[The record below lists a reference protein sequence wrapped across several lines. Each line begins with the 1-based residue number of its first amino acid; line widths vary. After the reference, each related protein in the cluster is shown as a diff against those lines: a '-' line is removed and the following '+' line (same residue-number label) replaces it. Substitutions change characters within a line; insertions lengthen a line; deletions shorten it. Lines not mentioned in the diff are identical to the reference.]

1 MNEFKICKEVYN
13 TEQDSNSEPTYN
25 LEIGGTQY
33 SGLSMDEAIA
43 IVENSNYSNSM
54 SILNCYENTYSE
66 QEPKTIKLREYSV
79 DICELFEDLLEEHDI
94 TIPDDEREGE
104 PDEARLY
111 GTTYS
116 CLEYDVLNILN
127 ELINDLL
134 KHPDANID
142 IINL

>member
-13 TEQDSNSEPTYN
+13 TEQDSNAEPTYN
-25 LEIGGTQY
+25 LDIGGTQY

-43 IVENSNYSNSM
+43 IVENSNYSNS
-54 SILNCYENTYSE
+54 INCYDNTYSD

-79 DICELFEDLLEEHDI
+79 DICELFEDLLEDNDI
-94 TIPDDEREGE
+94 TIPDEEREGE
-104 PDEARLY
+104 PNEARLY
-111 GTTYS
+111 GTTYAD
-116 CLEYDVLNILN
+116 LEYGVLNILN

>member
-1 MNEFKICKEVYN
+1 MNEFKIYKEVYN
-13 TEQDSNSEPTYN
+13 TEQDFNSEPTYN
-25 LEIGGTQY
+25 LDIGGTQY

-43 IVENSNYSNSM
+43 IVENSNYSNSV
-54 SILNCYENTYSE
+54 NYYENTYSD

-79 DICELFEDLLEEHDI
+79 DICELFEDLLEENDI

-111 GTTYS
+111 GTTYAD
-116 CLEYDVLNILN
+116 LEYKVLNILN
-127 ELINDLL
+127 EFMNDLL

>member
-13 TEQDSNSEPTYN
+13 TEQDSNAEPTYN
-25 LEIGGTQY
+25 LDIGGTQY

-43 IVENSNYSNSM
+43 IVENSNYSNSV
-54 SILNCYENTYSE
+54 NYYENTYSD

-94 TIPDDEREGE
+94 TIPDEDREGRPE
-104 PDEARLY
+104 EARLY
-111 GTTYS
+111 GTTYAD
-116 CLEYDVLNILN
+116 LEYKVLNILN
-127 ELINDLL
+127 EFMNDLI

-142 IINL
+142 IMNL

>member
-13 TEQDSNSEPTYN
+13 TEQDSNVEPTYN

-43 IVENSNYSNSM
+43 IVENSNYSNSV
-54 SILNCYENTYSE
+54 NCYENTYSD

-79 DICELFEDLLEEHDI
+79 DICELFEDLLEENDI
-94 TIPDDEREGE
+94 TIPGEEREGE
-104 PDEARLY
+104 PNEARLY
-111 GTTYS
+111 GTTYAD
-116 CLEYDVLNILN
+116 LEYRVLNILN
-127 ELINDLL
+127 EFMNDLL

>member
-13 TEQDSNSEPTYN
+13 TEQDSNAEPTYN
-25 LEIGGTQY
+25 LDIGGAQY

-43 IVENSNYSNSM
+43 IVENFNYSNSV
-54 SILNCYENTYSE
+54 NCYENAYSD

-79 DICELFEDLLEEHDI
+79 DICEQFEDLLEENDI

-104 PDEARLY
+104 PNEARIY
-111 GTTYS
+111 GKTYS

>member
-1 MNEFKICKEVYN
+1 MNEFKICKEIYN
-13 TEQDSNSEPTYN
+13 TEKDSNSEPTYN
-25 LEIGGTQY
+25 LEIGGTKY

-43 IVENSNYSNSM
+43 IVEESNYSNSV
-54 SILNCYENTYSE
+54 NYYENTYSD

-79 DICELFEDLLEEHDI
+79 DICELFEDLLEENDI

-111 GTTYS
+111 GKTYS

-127 ELINDLL
+127 EFMNDLL

>member
-1 MNEFKICKEVYN
+1 
-13 TEQDSNSEPTYN
+13 
-25 LEIGGTQY
+25 
-33 SGLSMDEAIA
+33 MDEAIA
-43 IVENSNYSNSM
+43 IVENSNYSN
-54 SILNCYENTYSE
+54 LVNCYENTYSD

-79 DICELFEDLLEEHDI
+79 DICELFEDLLEDNDI

-104 PDEARLY
+104 QDEARLY
-111 GTTYS
+111 GKTYS

>member
-13 TEQDSNSEPTYN
+13 TEHDSNAEPTYN
-25 LEIGGTQY
+25 LEIGDTRY
-33 SGLSMDEAIA
+33 SGLSLDEAIA
-43 IVENSNYSNSM
+43 IVEDSSYSNSG
-54 SILNCYENTYSE
+54 NGYENTYVA

-94 TIPDDEREGE
+94 TIPDEDREGRPE
-104 PDEARLY
+104 EARLY
-111 GTTYS
+111 GNTYAD
-116 CLEYDVLNILN
+116 LEYKVLNILN
-127 ELINDLL
+127 EFMNDLI

>member
-13 TEQDSNSEPTYN
+13 TEQDSSSEPTYN
-25 LEIGGTQY
+25 LEIGGTKY
-33 SGLSMDEAIA
+33 SGLSMDEAMA
-43 IVENSNYSNSM
+43 IVENSNYSNSV
-54 SILNCYENTYSE
+54 NCYDNAYSE

-79 DICELFEDLLEEHDI
+79 DICELFEDLLEENDI

-104 PDEARLY
+104 PDESRLY
-111 GTTYS
+111 GKTYS

-127 ELINDLL
+127 EFMNDLL

>member
-1 MNEFKICKEVYN
+1 MNEFKICKDVYN
-13 TEQDSNSEPTYN
+13 TEHDSNAEPTYN
-25 LEIGGTQY
+25 VEIGGTRY
-33 SGLSMDEAIA
+33 SGLSLDEAVA
-43 IVENSNYSNSM
+43 IVENSNIYNSE
-54 SILNCYENTYSE
+54 NCNTTVCT

-94 TIPDDEREGE
+94 SIPDEDREGR

-111 GTTYS
+111 GTTYAD
-116 CLEYDVLNILN
+116 LEYKVLNILN
-127 ELINDLL
+127 EFMNDLI

>member
-1 MNEFKICKEVYN
+1 MNEFKIYKEVYN
-13 TEQDSNSEPTYN
+13 TERDSNAEPTYN

-43 IVENSNYSNSM
+43 IVEDSNYSNSV
-54 SILNCYENTYSE
+54 NCYENAYVE

-79 DICELFEDLLEEHDI
+79 DICELFEDLLEENDI

-111 GTTYS
+111 GTTYAD
-116 CLEYDVLNILN
+116 LEYNVLNILN
-127 ELINDLL
+127 ELINDIL
-134 KHPDANID
+134 KHPEANID

>member
-25 LEIGGTQY
+25 LDIGGTKY

-43 IVENSNYSNSM
+43 IVENSNYSNSV
-54 SILNCYENTYSE
+54 NCYENTYSD

-79 DICELFEDLLEEHDI
+79 DICELFEDLLEENDI
-94 TIPDDEREGE
+94 TIPDEEREGE
-104 PDEARLY
+104 PDESRLY
-111 GTTYS
+111 GTTYAD
-116 CLEYDVLNILN
+116 LEYKVLNILN
-127 ELINDLL
+127 EFMNDLL

>member
-43 IVENSNYSNSM
+43 IVENSNYSNSV
-54 SILNCYENTYSE
+54 NCYENTYSD

-94 TIPDDEREGE
+94 TIPDEDREGRPE
-104 PDEARLY
+104 EARLY
-111 GTTYS
+111 GATYAD
-116 CLEYDVLNILN
+116 LEYKVLNILN
-127 ELINDLL
+127 DFMNELLY
-134 KHPDANID
+134 HPDASID

>member
-1 MNEFKICKEVYN
+1 MNEFKIYKEVYN

-43 IVENSNYSNSM
+43 IVENSNYSNSVNTA
-54 SILNCYENTYSE
+54 NCYENTYSD

-79 DICELFEDLLEEHDI
+79 DICELFEDLLEENDI

-111 GTTYS
+111 GKTYS
-116 CLEYDVLNILN
+116 CLEYDILNILN

>member
-25 LEIGGTQY
+25 LDIGGTKY
-33 SGLSMDEAIA
+33 SGLSMDEAMA
-43 IVENSNYSNSM
+43 IVENANYSNSV
-54 SILNCYENTYSE
+54 NCYDNAYSE

-79 DICELFEDLLEEHDI
+79 DICELFEDLLEENDI
-94 TIPDDEREGE
+94 TIPDDEREWE

-111 GTTYS
+111 GTTYAD
-116 CLEYDVLNILN
+116 LEYKVLNILN
-127 ELINDLL
+127 EFMNDLL

>member
-13 TEQDSNSEPTYN
+13 TEQDSNTEPTYN

-43 IVENSNYSNSM
+43 IVENSNHSNSM
-54 SILNCYENTYSE
+54 STLNCYENTYSD

-79 DICELFEDLLEEHDI
+79 DICELFEDLLEENDI

-111 GTTYS
+111 GTTYAD
-116 CLEYDVLNILN
+116 LEYKVLNILN
-127 ELINDLL
+127 EFMNDLL

>member
-1 MNEFKICKEVYN
+1 MNEFKIYKEVYN

-25 LEIGGTQY
+25 LDIGGTKY
-33 SGLSMDEAIA
+33 SGLSMDEAMA
-43 IVENSNYSNSM
+43 IVENSNYSNSV
-54 SILNCYENTYSE
+54 NCYDNAYSE

-79 DICELFEDLLEEHDI
+79 DICELFEDLLEENDI

-111 GTTYS
+111 GTTYAD
-116 CLEYDVLNILN
+116 LEYKVLNILN
-127 ELINDLL
+127 EFMNDLL
-134 KHPDANID
+134 KHPDSNID

>member
-1 MNEFKICKEVYN
+1 MNEFKICKDVYN
-13 TEQDSNSEPTYN
+13 TEQDSNAEPTYN
-25 LEIGGTQY
+25 VEIGGTRY
-33 SGLSMDEAIA
+33 SGLSLDEAVA
-43 IVENSNYSNSM
+43 IVEDSSYSNSV
-54 SILNCYENTYSE
+54 NCYDNTYSD

-79 DICELFEDLLEEHDI
+79 DICELFEDLLEENDI
-94 TIPDDEREGE
+94 TIPDDEREWE

-111 GTTYS
+111 GKTYS

>member
-1 MNEFKICKEVYN
+1 MNEFKIYKEVYN
-13 TEQDSNSEPTYN
+13 TEQDSNAEPTYN

-43 IVENSNYSNSM
+43 IVENPNYSNSV
-54 SILNCYENTYSE
+54 NCYENTYSD

-79 DICELFEDLLEEHDI
+79 DICELFEDLLEENDI

-104 PDEARLY
+104 PNEARLY
-111 GTTYS
+111 GTTYAD
-116 CLEYDVLNILN
+116 LEYRVLNILN
-127 ELINDLL
+127 EFMNDLL

-142 IINL
+142 IMNL